1 MISPTK
7 VQPRCRHAIML
18 LAALMMTSLSCLAYN
33 ITGHVADPDGEPLP
47 QASVR
52 LLKASDS
59 TFVAGVATN
68 LDGMFTLKG
77 VKNGKYTVEVTYIG
91 YSRINRD
98 VTVQGKN
105 VKLDTLRFS
114 SGALAL
120 NEVIVKGVRTP
131 VKVMEDTVE
140 YDAGAYKTQ
149 PNAVVEDLL
158 KRLPGVEVG
167 TDGSITAN
175 GKTVSKILVDG
186 KEFFSDD
193 PKVASKN
200 LPVEMIQK
208 LQVVDRKSDLARLTG
223 VDDGEDET
231 VINLTVKPNMKNG
244 WFGNVEGGY
253 GTDDRYKGNFNIN
266 RMWGEGQSLTLLGN
280 FNNINEEGFTDSNGN
295 RFRRWGGSGGINTT
309 QSLGLNFNVGNKEIF
324 RVGGSAVY
332 SHSDRRSITSR
343 ERQYLFGNDSTSY
356 MSSATDNRN
365 RGHNI
370 RADFR
375 IQWRPDSFNTLDVRP
390 NFSLNYT
397 DSWSSDSS
405 LTRDGH
411 LANVNRSLSSDKS
424 DGNSF
429 EGGMRV
435 IYNHQFRQRR
445 GRSFSIM
452 ANYRHSNVNED
463 ETAYTESYF
472 WRRLPYLLNDSIDID
487 DQVFDNHTWSDN
499 VDARV
504 SWTEPIGNVAK
515 GQFLTFS
522 YRMNYRWNNADRL
535 VYEHPV
541 TWPGG
546 FGERPVVGSDLIL
559 NDTLSN
565 RFRNDYFNQEISLGF
580 RKVTSAYNFNAGVN
594 IVPQMSKSHDLIM
607 AERDIA
613 ARWVWN
619 FSPFLRYR
627 WKITKTRNLQAD
639 YRGRSSQPSL
649 TQLQP
654 VPDTSDPLR
663 IVVGNPNLDPS
674 YTHNVSVRFNDFNG
688 MQQRSFMFMTNFD
701 MTQNSIV
708 SRTTFDPA
716 TGGQT
721 TTYENVNGVWSGRI
735 MGMYSQPLRN
745 KAWSVNAH
753 TFVMLNNRVGFNNG
767 ERNRSFTTMVNVMP
781 GIAFRPDNLEF
792 ELRPR
797 FSYQGTH
804 NSISTVR
811 TKDVYTYGGMFRA
824 YWYMPFG
831 VTISSD
837 LNYSATSGYAS
848 GYDQKTWMWN
858 ASLSYQTLRDKSLT
872 FTLRAYDLLHQQNN
886 TSRSVSANYIDD
898 SRFNTLTRYFMFSV
912 AYRFNTIGKGA
923 RTRGMGDGD
932 FGPGGRRGFGGPP
945 PGGHGRHF

>member
-1 MISPTK
+1 MISPAK
-7 VQPRCRHAIML
+7 AQPRCRHAIML

-33 ITGHVADPDGEPLP
+33 ITGHVADPDGELLP

-200 LPVEMIQK
+200 LPVEMVQK

-266 RMWGEGQSLTLLGN
+266 RMWGDGQSLTLLGN

-375 IQWRPDSFNTLDVRP
+375 IQWKPDSFNTLDVRP

-411 LANVNRSLSSDKS
+411 LANVNRSLSSDQS

-435 IYNHQFRQRR
+435 IYNHQFRQHR

-811 TKDVYTYGGMFRA
+811 TNDVYTYGGMFRA

-945 PGGHGRHF
+945 PGGPGRRF